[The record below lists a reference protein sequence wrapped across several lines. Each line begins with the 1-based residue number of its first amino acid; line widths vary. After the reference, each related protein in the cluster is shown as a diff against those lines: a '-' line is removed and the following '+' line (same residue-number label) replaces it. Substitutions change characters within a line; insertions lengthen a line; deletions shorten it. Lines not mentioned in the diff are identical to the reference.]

1 MPGRQPEG
9 PSLLGAFSVVRA
21 KPFRVLSKNHV
32 WCARRLPYPC
42 GGRGISP
49 LVVSDDCL
57 HVATAV
63 TSVLAHWQS
72 HRGTRL
78 KSSFGSIAQLGEHL
92 PYKQRVSGSSP
103 FVPTN
108 VRIGSTTASIP
119 AFQAGDA
126 GSIPVRCSSRVS
138 DHFSSS
144 FLFLLTHIPGDW
156 RYRGRYNRHQS
167 AFLFSSRSAHLEFG
181 TDGELLGSHW
191 PSMQVVR

>member
-1 MPGRQPEG
+1 MSVGHRPKPLYCVRPCLLYAVILNFRNSSANRRARDARTTAGRPFFVG
-9 PSLLGAFSVVRA
+9 LLGAFSVVRA

-92 PYKQRVSGSSP
+92 PYKQRASGSSP
-103 FVPTN
+103 FVPTIMH
-108 VRIGSTTASIP
+108 RS
-119 AFQAGDA
+119 
-126 GSIPVRCSSRVS
+126 
-138 DHFSSS
+138 
-144 FLFLLTHIPGDW
+144 
-156 RYRGRYNRHQS
+156 YN
-167 AFLFSSRSAHLEFG
+167 G
-181 TDGELLGSHW
+181 
-191 PSMQVVR
+191 